1 MASTSRSDLINPD
14 ILAEEVAKGFAGMN
28 ALDGT
33 GVVTVNPGLA
43 AGSDDVG
50 NPRTIPYFES
60 IGEAEEVA
68 EGGALSPVKMTMSS
82 EQGTVVRFGKAV
94 SIGGLA
100 RRAKGYGR
108 DIYEVA
114 RDAILR
120 MISRKLDG
128 LALDRLVARAVAG
141 SMVYDGSSGTVSPT
155 SIVGTYKLFGDE
167 IAGAGDIALW
177 VMPSKVLW
185 DTASISDSTGRSL
198 YTPAVGDRLATLN
211 GVQTRMS
218 DKSNLLVSSTN
229 PQQYYSLLCKR
240 GAVAAWINESVT
252 IEMER
257 DSLADAD
264 IMVVNAY
271 AVVHAY
277 GVMAEGTK
285 PGVAAMKTR

>member
-1 MASTSRSDLINPD
+1 MASTARSDLINPE

-33 GVVTVNPGLA
+33 GVVVVNPGLS
-43 AGSDDVG
+43 AGADDVG
-50 NPRTIPYFES
+50 NPRTVPYFES
-60 IGEAEEVA
+60 IGEAEEVT
-68 EGGALSPVKMTMSS
+68 ESGALTPVKMTMSS

-120 MISRKLDG
+120 MVMRKMDA
-128 LALDRLVARAVAG
+128 LALDRLAARAVSS
-141 SMVYDGSSGTVSPT
+141 SMVYDGSAGTVNPAA
-155 SIVGTYKLFGDE
+155 IVGTYKLFGDE
-167 IAGAGDIALW
+167 ITGAGDVALW
-177 VMPSKVLW
+177 VMNSKIQW
-185 DTASISDSTGRSL
+185 DTASLSDSTGRSL
-198 YTPAVGDRLATLN
+198 YTPAIGDRLATLN

-218 DKSNLLVSSTN
+218 DKSNLLVASTS

-240 GAVAAWINESVT
+240 GAVAAWINENIS

-257 DSLADAD
+257 DALADAD

-277 GVMAEGTK
+277 SVMPEGTK
-285 PGVAAMKTR
+285 AGVAAMKTR